1 MMSEPRNELSVI
13 HDPAAQQFRAGTGS
27 ETAVLQYQSAPG
39 QITFLHTD
47 VPKALR
53 GKGVGQRLAR
63 AGLEHAKAAGL
74 RVVVIC
80 PFVRS
85 FVDKHP
91 EYKALVEG

>member
-1 MMSEPRNELSVI
+1 MSDSPDECAVI
-13 HDPAAQQFRAGTGS
+13 HDPAAQQFRAGTGA
-27 ETAVLQYQSAPG
+27 ETAVLQYESAPG

-47 VPKALR
+47 VPEALR

-63 AGLEHAKAAGL
+63 AGLEHAKAEGL
-74 RVVVIC
+74 RVVVVC

-85 FVDKHP
+85 YVEKHP

>member
-1 MMSEPRNELSVI
+1 MI
-13 HDPAAQQFRAGTGS
+13 HDPVAQQFRAGTGA
-27 ETAVLQYQSAPG
+27 ETAVLQYRSAPG

-53 GKGVGQRLAR
+53 GKGVGQRLAH
-63 AGLEHAKAAGL
+63 AGLEHAKAEGL

-85 FVDKHP
+85 YVEKHP
-91 EYKALVEG
+91 EYQALVEGK

>member
-1 MMSEPRNELSVI
+1 MSDSRDEFTVI
-13 HDPAAQQFRAGTGS
+13 HDPAARQFRTGTRT
-27 ETAVLQYQSAPG
+27 ETAVLQYESAPG

-47 VPKALR
+47 VPEALR

-63 AGLEHAKAAGL
+63 AGLEHAKAEGL

-85 FVDKHP
+85 YVEKHP
-91 EYKALVEG
+91 EYKTLVEG